1 MSKRGDISDLE
12 LAGLSEAELLEL
24 SEFIDPDVS
33 SSMYMYLCAYSSS
46 TLYLRIHV
54 LVHVQCTMYMYFA

>member
-1 MSKRGDISDLE
+1 MSKEVDIDDLE

-33 SSMYMYLCAYSSS
+33 
-46 TLYLRIHV
+46 
-54 LVHVQCTMYMYFA
+54 FGGG